1 MRINKV
7 INGRSDQSEH
17 LPFHLKLRPTC
28 HTPAHEE
35 QFAASITSGITW
47 NELRGPGPKNQP
59 VTLKDYSGLYPMLS
73 LRWRFTRIGHGVMWT
88 HGLFKGG
95 TRYV

>member
-47 NELRGPGPKNQP
+47 NELRGPGPKKPAGYVERLFRFISNA
-59 VTLKDYSGLYPMLS
+59 VTKMEIHQNWPWCDVDTWP
-73 LRWRFTRIGHGVMWT
+73 F
-88 HGLFKGG
+88 
-95 TRYV
+95 